1 MRQKIILALV
11 LGGMLSAQAQHV
23 QESKFCSPFDFPILL
38 SANFGELRPNHF
50 HNGLDIKTQGVT
62 GKPIHCIADGY
73 VSRVAV
79 LHGGYGQVIY
89 VTHPNGLTSVYGHV
103 ISFAKNIQAC
113 VRQYQYAHETFVCDL
128 KFQPGQFPV
137 KKGDIIALSGNEG
150 ASAGP
155 HLHLE
160 LRRTETGEYIDPMPY
175 FKHLLKDSKAPV
187 GSLIGIYP
195 IQGKGVV
202 NGSSHKKLLAI
213 GNLKQPVHAWGEIYT
228 GISAKDYMDGTSNFY
243 GVHSVTLYVDSVQV
257 FNSTTDKVLPDENRM
272 INGFTDYEE
281 LTRTRRLIMRSYKLP
296 GNRLRLLHT
305 NENRGAVTIDEER
318 DYHFRYVLED
328 NFGNRRTYQFI
339 VKGKRQDIPEYKPEA
354 NEMLYW
360 NRTNVIQKPGMEL
373 VVPRYHVYENV
384 PLRTDMRGDSSRIA
398 FDYILDAGRTPIHS
412 YCDLSIGLRHMP
424 VADTTKYYIVQ
435 KAGKWRSSMG
445 GKYANGWIKT
455 RVRSLGTF
463 SVDVDTIAPQITPIG
478 QSGWRTSRNIRFR
491 IKDMESGIGSYKV
504 YIDGKFVLFGLK
516 KGILVIQDPEK
527 VKKGVP
533 HKLEVTVTDQCG
545 NMTRKE
551 YKF

>member
-1 MRQKIILALV
+1 MILALV

-79 LHGGYGQVIY
+79 LHGGYGQAIY

-103 ISFAKNIQAC
+103 ISFAKNIQAY

-305 NENRGAVTIDEER
+305 NENRGAVTINEER

-360 NRTNVIQKPGMEL
+360 NRTNVIQKLGMEL
-373 VVPRYHVYENV
+373 MVPRYHVYEDV
-384 PLRTDMRGDSSRIA
+384 PLRTDMRGDSSLIA

-478 QSGWRTSRNIRFR
+478 QGGWRTSRNIRFR

-516 KGILVIQDPEK
+516 KGTLVIQDPEK

>member
-1 MRQKIILALV
+1 MILALV

-79 LHGGYGQVIY
+79 LHGGYGQAIY

-175 FKHLLKDSKAPV
+175 FKHLLEDSKAPV

-202 NGSSHKKLLAI
+202 NGASHKKLLAI
-213 GNLKQPVHAWGEIYT
+213 GNLKQPIHAWGEIYT

-328 NFGNRRTYQFI
+328 NFGNRRTYQFT

-360 NRTNVIQKPGMEL
+360 NRTNVIQKPGIEL
-373 VVPRYHVYENV
+373 VVPRYYVYEDV

-478 QSGWRTSRNIRFR
+478 QGGWRTSRNIRFR

-545 NMTRKE
+545 NMARKE

>member
-1 MRQKIILALV
+1 MILALV

-79 LHGGYGQVIY
+79 LHGGYGQAIY

-202 NGSSHKKLLAI
+202 NGASHKKLLAI

-445 GKYANGWIKT
+445 GKYASGWIKT

-478 QSGWRTSRNIRFR
+478 QGGWRTSRNIRFR

-527 VKKGVP
+527 VKKGVS

>member
-1 MRQKIILALV
+1 MILALV

-79 LHGGYGQVIY
+79 LHGGYGQAIY

-103 ISFAKNIQAC
+103 ISFAKNIQAY

-243 GVHSVTLYVDSVQV
+243 GVHSVTLYVNSVQV

-296 GNRLRLLHT
+296 GNRLRLLHP

-339 VKGKRQDIPEYKPEA
+339 VKGKRQDIPEYKPET

-373 VVPRYHVYENV
+373 VVPRYYVY
-384 PLRTDMRGDSSRIA
+384 
-398 FDYILDAGRTPIHS
+398 
-412 YCDLSIGLRHMP
+412 
-424 VADTTKYYIVQ
+424 
-435 KAGKWRSSMG
+435 
-445 GKYANGWIKT
+445 
-455 RVRSLGTF
+455 
-463 SVDVDTIAPQITPIG
+463 
-478 QSGWRTSRNIRFR
+478 
-491 IKDMESGIGSYKV
+491 
-504 YIDGKFVLFGLK
+504 
-516 KGILVIQDPEK
+516 
-527 VKKGVP
+527 
-533 HKLEVTVTDQCG
+533 
-545 NMTRKE
+545 
-551 YKF
+551 

>member
-1 MRQKIILALV
+1 MILALA

-478 QSGWRTSRNIRFR
+478 QGGWRTSRNIRFR

-545 NMTRKE
+545 NTTRKE

>member
-1 MRQKIILALV
+1 MILALV
-11 LGGMLSAQAQHV
+11 LGGMLSARAQHV

-128 KFQPGQFPV
+128 RFQPGQFPV

-305 NENRGAVTIDEER
+305 NENRGAVTINEER

-478 QSGWRTSRNIRFR
+478 QGGWRTSRNIRFR

-527 VKKGVP
+527 VKKGVS

>member
-1 MRQKIILALV
+1 MILALV

-79 LHGGYGQVIY
+79 LHGGYGQAIY

-202 NGSSHKKLLAI
+202 NGASHKKLLAI

-281 LTRTRRLIMRSYKLP
+281 LTRPRRLIMRSYKLP

-445 GKYANGWIKT
+445 GKYASGWIKT

-478 QSGWRTSRNIRFR
+478 QGGWRTSRNIRFR

-545 NMTRKE
+545 NMARKE

>member
-1 MRQKIILALV
+1 MILALV

-79 LHGGYGQVIY
+79 LHGGYGQAIY

-445 GKYANGWIKT
+445 GKYASGWIKT

-478 QSGWRTSRNIRFR
+478 QGGWRTSRNIRFR

-545 NMTRKE
+545 NMARKE

>member
-1 MRQKIILALV
+1 MILALA

-23 QESKFCSPFDFPILL
+23 QESNFCSPFDFPILL

-79 LHGGYGQVIY
+79 LHGGYGQAIY

-103 ISFAKNIQAC
+103 ISFAKNIQTY

-187 GSLIGIYP
+187 GNLIGIYP

-305 NENRGAVTIDEER
+305 NENRGAVTIDKER

-328 NFGNRRTYQFI
+328 NFGNRRIYQFI

-360 NRTNVIQKPGMEL
+360 NQANVIQKPGMEL
-373 VVPRYHVYENV
+373 VVPRYYVYEDV

-435 KAGKWRSSMG
+435 KAGKRRSSMG

-478 QSGWRTSRNIRFR
+478 QGGWRTSRNIRFR

-545 NMTRKE
+545 NMARKE

>member
-1 MRQKIILALV
+1 MILALA

-23 QESKFCSPFDFPILL
+23 QESNFCSPFDFPILL

-113 VRQYQYAHETFVCDL
+113 VRQYQYTHETFVCDL

-213 GNLKQPVHAWGEIYT
+213 GSLKQPVHAWGEIYT

-305 NENRGAVTIDEER
+305 NENRGVVTIDEER

-328 NFGNRRTYQFI
+328 NFGNRRTYQFT

-373 VVPRYHVYENV
+373 VVPRYYVYEDV
-384 PLRTDMRGDSSRIA
+384 PLRTDMRGDSSHIA

-435 KAGKWRSSMG
+435 KAGKWQSSMG

-478 QSGWRTSRNIRFR
+478 QGGWRTSRNIRFR

>member
-1 MRQKIILALV
+1 MILALV
-11 LGGMLSAQAQHV
+11 LGGMLSAKAQHV
-23 QESKFCSPFDFPILL
+23 QESNFCSPFDFPILL

-79 LHGGYGQVIY
+79 LHGGYGQAIY

-187 GSLIGIYP
+187 GTLIGIYP

-373 VVPRYHVYENV
+373 VVPRYYVYEDV
-384 PLRTDMRGDSSRIA
+384 PL
-398 FDYILDAGRTPIHS
+398 P
-412 YCDLSIGLRHMP
+412 
-424 VADTTKYYIVQ
+424 TKYYNVQ
-435 KAGKWRSSMG
+435 KAGKWRISMG
-445 GKYANGWIKT
+445 GKYANGLIKT

-478 QSGWRTSRNIRFR
+478 QGGWRTSRNIRFR

-545 NMTRKE
+545 NMARKE

>member
-1 MRQKIILALV
+1 MILALV

-79 LHGGYGQVIY
+79 LHGGYGQAIY

-202 NGSSHKKLLAI
+202 NGASHKKLLAI

-373 VVPRYHVYENV
+373 VVPRYHVYEDV
-384 PLRTDMRGDSSRIA
+384 PLRTDMRGDSSLIA

-445 GKYANGWIKT
+445 GKYASGWIKT

-478 QSGWRTSRNIRFR
+478 QGGWRTSRNIRFR

-527 VKKGVP
+527 VKKGVS

>member
-1 MRQKIILALV
+1 MILALV

-79 LHGGYGQVIY
+79 LHGGYGQAIY

-202 NGSSHKKLLAI
+202 NGTSHKKLLAI

-478 QSGWRTSRNIRFR
+478 QGGWRTSRNIRFR

-545 NMTRKE
+545 NMARKE

>member
-1 MRQKIILALV
+1 MILALV

-79 LHGGYGQVIY
+79 LHGGYGQAIY

-202 NGSSHKKLLAI
+202 NGASHKKLLAI

-305 NENRGAVTIDEER
+305 NENRGVVTIDEER

-445 GKYANGWIKT
+445 GKYASGWIKT

-478 QSGWRTSRNIRFR
+478 QGGWRTSRNIRFR

-545 NMTRKE
+545 NMARKE

>member
-1 MRQKIILALV
+1 MILALV

-79 LHGGYGQVIY
+79 LHGGYGQAIY

-202 NGSSHKKLLAI
+202 NGASHKKLLAI

-305 NENRGAVTIDEER
+305 NENRGAMTIDEER

-445 GKYANGWIKT
+445 GKYASGWIKT

-478 QSGWRTSRNIRFR
+478 QGGWRTSRNIRFR

-545 NMTRKE
+545 NMARKE

>member
-1 MRQKIILALV
+1 MILALV

-79 LHGGYGQVIY
+79 LHGGYGQAIY

-187 GSLIGIYP
+187 GNLIGIYP

-202 NGSSHKKLLAI
+202 NGASHKKLLAI

-305 NENRGAVTIDEER
+305 NESRGAVTIDEER

-373 VVPRYHVYENV
+373 VVPRYHVYEDV

-478 QSGWRTSRNIRFR
+478 QGGWRTSRNIRFR

-516 KGILVIQDPEK
+516 KGILVIQNPEK
-527 VKKGVP
+527 VKKGVS

>member
-1 MRQKIILALV
+1 MILALA

-23 QESKFCSPFDFPILL
+23 QESNFCSPFDFPILL

-79 LHGGYGQVIY
+79 LHGGYGQVVY

-281 LTRTRRLIMRSYKLP
+281 LTRTHRLIMRSYKLP

-305 NENRGAVTIDEER
+305 NENRGAVTINEER

-478 QSGWRTSRNIRFR
+478 QGGWRTSRNIRFR

-545 NMTRKE
+545 NTTRKE

>member
-160 LRRTETGEYIDPMPY
+160 LRRTETGEYINPMPY

-202 NGSSHKKLLAI
+202 NESSHKKFLAI

-373 VVPRYHVYENV
+373 VVPRYHVYEDV

-478 QSGWRTSRNIRFR
+478 QGGWRTSRNIRFR

-527 VKKGVP
+527 VKRGVP
-533 HKLEVTVTDQCG
+533 HKLEVTVADLCG

>member
-1 MRQKIILALV
+1 MILALV
-11 LGGMLSAQAQHV
+11 LGGMLSAKAQHV
-23 QESKFCSPFDFPILL
+23 QESNFCSPFDFPILL

-79 LHGGYGQVIY
+79 LHGGYGQAIY

-305 NENRGAVTIDEER
+305 NENRGAVTINEER

-339 VKGKRQDIPEYKPEA
+339 VKGKRQDIPEFKPEA

-360 NRTNVIQKPGMEL
+360 NRANVIQKPGMEL
-373 VVPRYHVYENV
+373 VVPRYYVYEDV
-384 PLRTDMRGDSSRIA
+384 PLRIDMQGDSSLIA

-478 QSGWRTSRNIRFR
+478 QGGWRTSRNIRFR

-545 NMTRKE
+545 NMARKE

>member
-1 MRQKIILALV
+1 MILALA

-73 VSRVAV
+73 VSRVTV

-187 GSLIGIYP
+187 GNLIGIYP
-195 IQGKGVV
+195 IQRKGVV
-202 NGSSHKKLLAI
+202 NGASHKKLLAI

-445 GKYANGWIKT
+445 GKYASGWIKT

-478 QSGWRTSRNIRFR
+478 QGGWRTSRNIRFR

-545 NMTRKE
+545 NMARKE

>member
-1 MRQKIILALV
+1 MILALA

-445 GKYANGWIKT
+445 GKYASGWIKT

-478 QSGWRTSRNIRFR
+478 QGGWRTSRNIRFR

-545 NMTRKE
+545 NTTRKE

>member
-1 MRQKIILALV
+1 MILALA

-23 QESKFCSPFDFPILL
+23 QESNFCSPFDFPILL

-128 KFQPGQFPV
+128 KFQPGQLPV

-305 NENRGAVTIDEER
+305 NENRGAVTINEER

-328 NFGNRRTYQFI
+328 NFGNRRTYQFT

-373 VVPRYHVYENV
+373 VVPRYYVYEDV
-384 PLRTDMRGDSSRIA
+384 PLRTDMRGDSSHIA

-412 YCDLSIGLRHMP
+412 YCDLSIGLRHKP

-478 QSGWRTSRNIRFR
+478 QGGWRTSRNIRFR

>member
-1 MRQKIILALV
+1 MILALV

-79 LHGGYGQVIY
+79 LHGGYGQAIY

-187 GSLIGIYP
+187 GNLIGIYP

-445 GKYANGWIKT
+445 GKYASGWIKT

-478 QSGWRTSRNIRFR
+478 QGGWRTSRNIRFR

-545 NMTRKE
+545 NMARKE

>member
-1 MRQKIILALV
+1 MILALA

-23 QESKFCSPFDFPILL
+23 QESNFCSPFDFPILL

-79 LHGGYGQVIY
+79 LHGGYGQAIY

-202 NGSSHKKLLAI
+202 NGASHKKLLAI

-478 QSGWRTSRNIRFR
+478 QGGWRTSRNIRFR

-545 NMTRKE
+545 NMARKE

>member
-1 MRQKIILALV
+1 MILALTLAGV
-11 LGGMLSAQAQHV
+11 LSGQAQNV
-23 QESKFCSPFDFPILL
+23 TDNYFRSPFDFPILL

-62 GKPIHCIADGY
+62 GKPIYCIADGY

-79 LHGGYGQVIY
+79 LHGGYGQALYI
-89 VTHPNGLTSVYGHV
+89 THPNGLTSVYGHV
-103 ISFAKNIQAC
+103 VSFAKNIQAY
-113 VRQYQYAHETFVCDL
+113 VRQYQYAHETFTCDL

-160 LRRTETGEYIDPMPY
+160 LRQTETGEYIDPMPY
-175 FKHLLKDSKAPV
+175 FKRYLKDRKAPV
-187 GSLIGIYP
+187 ANLIGIYP
-195 IQGKGVV
+195 IQGEGVV
-202 NGSSHKKLLAI
+202 NGSTQKKLLNVNA
-213 GNLKQPVHAWGEIYT
+213 LRQPIHAWGKIYT

-257 FNSTTDKVLPDENRM
+257 FNSTTDRVLPDENRM
-272 INGFTDYEE
+272 INGFTDYDE

-296 GNRLRLLHT
+296 GNRLRLLRT
-305 NENRGAVTIDEER
+305 DENRGAVDIHEER

-328 NFGNRRTYQFI
+328 NFGNRRTYAFTI
-339 VKGKRQDIPEYKPEA
+339 KGKRQDIPAYKPEA
-354 NEMLYW
+354 DEMLYW
-360 NRTNVIQKPGMEL
+360 NRTNVIQQPGMEL
-373 VVPRYHVYENV
+373 VVPRYYVYDNV
-384 PLRTDMRGDSSRIA
+384 PLHTRVKGDSSHIA
-398 FDYILDAGRTPIHS
+398 FDYVLDAGRTPIHS
-412 YCDLSIGLRHMP
+412 YCDLSIGLRHKP

-445 GKYANGWIKT
+445 GKYENGWVKT
-455 RVRSLGTF
+455 RIRSLGTF
-463 SVDVDTIAPQITPIG
+463 SVDVDTVAPKITPVG
-478 QSGWRTSRNIRFR
+478 QGGWRSNRQIRFR
-491 IKDMESGIGSYKV
+491 ISDAESGIGTYKV

-533 HKLEVTVTDQCG
+533 HKAEVTVTDQCG
-545 NMTRKE
+545 NTARKE

>member
-1 MRQKIILALV
+1 MILALV

-79 LHGGYGQVIY
+79 LHGGYGQAIY

-103 ISFAKNIQAC
+103 ISFAKNIQAY

-305 NENRGAVTIDEER
+305 NENRGAVTINEER

-339 VKGKRQDIPEYKPEA
+339 VKGKRQDIPEFKPEA

-373 VVPRYHVYENV
+373 VVPRYYVYEDV

-463 SVDVDTIAPQITPIG
+463 SVDVDNIAQQITPIG
-478 QSGWRTSRNIRFR
+478 QGGWRTSRNIRFR
-491 IKDMESGIGSYKV
+491 IKDMESGIGNYKV

-527 VKKGVP
+527 VKKGVS

>member
-1 MRQKIILALV
+1 MILALA

-23 QESKFCSPFDFPILL
+23 QESNFCSPFDFPILL

-150 ASAGP
+150 ASDGP

-305 NENRGAVTIDEER
+305 NENRGAVTINEER

-478 QSGWRTSRNIRFR
+478 QGGWRTSRNIRFR

-516 KGILVIQDPEK
+516 KGTLVIQDPEK

>member
-1 MRQKIILALV
+1 MILALV
-11 LGGMLSAQAQHV
+11 LGGMLSAKAQHV
-23 QESKFCSPFDFPILL
+23 QESNFCSPFDFPILL

-79 LHGGYGQVIY
+79 LHGGYGQAIY

-339 VKGKRQDIPEYKPEA
+339 VKGKRQDIPEFKPEA

-373 VVPRYHVYENV
+373 VAPRYYVYEDV

-478 QSGWRTSRNIRFR
+478 QTGWRTSRNIRFR

-545 NMTRKE
+545 NMARKE

>member
-1 MRQKIILALV
+1 MILALA

-23 QESKFCSPFDFPILL
+23 QESNFCSPFDFPILL

-243 GVHSVTLYVDSVQV
+243 GVHSVTLHVDSVQV

-478 QSGWRTSRNIRFR
+478 QGGWRTSRNIRFR

>member
-1 MRQKIILALV
+1 MILALA

-23 QESKFCSPFDFPILL
+23 QESNFCSPFDFPILL

-73 VSRVAV
+73 VSRVTV
-79 LHGGYGQVIY
+79 LHGGYGQAIY

-187 GSLIGIYP
+187 GTLIGIYP
-195 IQGKGVV
+195 TQGKGVV

-373 VVPRYHVYENV
+373 VVPRYYVYEDV
-384 PLRTDMRGDSSRIA
+384 SLRTDMRGDSSRIA

-478 QSGWRTSRNIRFR
+478 QGGWRTSRNIRFR

>member
-1 MRQKIILALV
+1 MRQKMILALV
-11 LGGMLSAQAQHV
+11 LGGMLSAKAQHV
-23 QESKFCSPFDFPILL
+23 QESNFCSPFDFPILL

-79 LHGGYGQVIY
+79 LHGGYGQAIY

-305 NENRGAVTIDEER
+305 NENRGAVTINEER

-339 VKGKRQDIPEYKPEA
+339 VKGKRQDIPEFKPEA

-360 NRTNVIQKPGMEL
+360 NRANVIQKPGMEL
-373 VVPRYHVYENV
+373 VVPRYYVYEDV
-384 PLRTDMRGDSSRIA
+384 PLRIDMQGDSSLIA

-478 QSGWRTSRNIRFR
+478 QGGWRTSRNIRFR

-545 NMTRKE
+545 NMARKE

>member
-1 MRQKIILALV
+1 MILALA

-23 QESKFCSPFDFPILL
+23 QESNFCSPFDFPILL

-195 IQGKGVV
+195 ILGKGMV

-213 GNLKQPVHAWGEIYT
+213 GNLKQPIHAWGEIYT

-478 QSGWRTSRNIRFR
+478 QGGWRTIRNIRFR

-545 NMTRKE
+545 NIARKE

>member
-1 MRQKIILALV
+1 MILALV

-160 LRRTETGEYIDPMPY
+160 LRRTETREYIDPMPY

-202 NGSSHKKLLAI
+202 NGSNHKKLLAI

-305 NENRGAVTIDEER
+305 NENRGAVTINEER

-328 NFGNRRTYQFI
+328 NFGNRRTYQFT

-373 VVPRYHVYENV
+373 VVPRYYVYEDV
-384 PLRTDMRGDSSRIA
+384 PLRTDMRGDSSHIA

-478 QSGWRTSRNIRFR
+478 QGGWRTSRNIRFR

-545 NMTRKE
+545 NMARKE

>member
-1 MRQKIILALV
+1 MILALV

-79 LHGGYGQVIY
+79 LHGGYGQAIY

-103 ISFAKNIQAC
+103 ISFAKNIQAY

-202 NGSSHKKLLAI
+202 NGASHKKLLAI

-445 GKYANGWIKT
+445 GKYASGWIKT

-478 QSGWRTSRNIRFR
+478 QGGWRTSRNIRFR

-545 NMTRKE
+545 NMARKE

>member
-1 MRQKIILALV
+1 MILALV

-79 LHGGYGQVIY
+79 LHGGYGQAIY

-202 NGSSHKKLLAI
+202 NGASHKKLLAI

-445 GKYANGWIKT
+445 GKYASGWIKT

-478 QSGWRTSRNIRFR
+478 QGGWRTSRNIRFR

-516 KGILVIQDPEK
+516 KGILVTQDPEK

-545 NMTRKE
+545 NMARKE

>member
-1 MRQKIILALV
+1 MILALV

-79 LHGGYGQVIY
+79 LHGGYGQAIY

-187 GSLIGIYP
+187 GNLIGIYP

-305 NENRGAVTIDEER
+305 NENRGVVTIDEER

-360 NRTNVIQKPGMEL
+360 NRSNVIQKPGMEL

-445 GKYANGWIKT
+445 GKYASGWIKT

-478 QSGWRTSRNIRFR
+478 QGGWRTSRNIRFR

-545 NMTRKE
+545 NMARKE

>member
-1 MRQKIILALV
+1 MRQKMILALV

-187 GSLIGIYP
+187 GSLISIYP

-213 GNLKQPVHAWGEIYT
+213 GNLKQPIHAWGEIYT

-305 NENRGAVTIDEER
+305 NENRGAVTINEER

-373 VVPRYHVYENV
+373 MVPRYHVYENV

-478 QSGWRTSRNIRFR
+478 QGGWRTSRNIRFR

>member
-1 MRQKIILALV
+1 MILALA

-23 QESKFCSPFDFPILL
+23 QESNFCSPFDFPILL

-79 LHGGYGQVIY
+79 LHGGYGQAIY

-103 ISFAKNIQAC
+103 ISFAKNIQTY

-187 GSLIGIYP
+187 GNLIGIYP

-257 FNSTTDKVLPDENRM
+257 FNSTIDKVLPDENRM

-305 NENRGAVTIDEER
+305 NENRGAVTIDKER

-328 NFGNRRTYQFI
+328 NFGNRRIYQFI

-360 NRTNVIQKPGMEL
+360 NQANVIQKPGMEL
-373 VVPRYHVYENV
+373 VMPRYYVYEDV

-478 QSGWRTSRNIRFR
+478 QGEWRTSRNIRFR

-545 NMTRKE
+545 NMARKE